1 MSKIYSL
8 FPMILLSDG
17 IICVGWLKWCWFF
30 QLGKKRFNKVSL
42 VIRGKKYRNESET
55 DSFLHRSEA
64 DDDEFFG
71 KLSLDKDF

>member
-1 MSKIYSL
+1 MNKMYSL

-17 IICVGWLKWCWFF
+17 ILCVGWLRWRWFF
-30 QLGKKRFNKVSL
+30 QPGKKRFDKVSL
-42 VIRGKKYRNESET
+42 VIKGKKYKDESET

-64 DDDEFFG
+64 DDDKFFS